1 MIASCPNCDTR
12 FEVPESRLGA
22 GGRKVKCGKCG
33 HLWLQRA
40 DGSTGPA
47 PATATPPAAPPP
59 AAAPT
64 PAPPPI
70 DIPAA
75 TATQPASIIE
85 QTGARAAEESAAP
98 DAQPAQA
105 PADAAS
111 EPPAGPRV
119 MPPQKRRSGKRLVA
133 MLAVLVAVLALA
145 GIGTMALRGGELGKN
160 KMVAGILGAVGL
172 GGEEAESEGLGF
184 ENVSTARRSEGTV
197 QMLVVSGEVVNTAAK
212 VRIIPPLR
220 GALLAADNREVQNW
234 TFAAKAEKVEPGQ
247 RVKFETTLRAPS
259 MDATDVKV
267 TFATPGS

>member
-22 GGRKVKCGKCG
+22 TGRKVKCGKCG

-40 DGSTGPA
+40 DGSTA
-47 PATATPPAAPPP
+47 PIATAP
-59 AAAPT
+59 
-64 PAPPPI
+64 PPPI
-70 DIPAA
+70 DIPQPGAA
-75 TATQPASIIE
+75 QPASIIE
-85 QTGARAAEESAAP
+85 QTGTRAAAEAAAP
-98 DAQPAQA
+98 DAPAAQPADEATKPA
-105 PADAAS
+105 PR
-111 EPPAGPRV
+111 PRV
-119 MPPQKRRSGKRLVA
+119 VAPPKRRSGKRLVA
-133 MLAVLVAVLALA
+133 MLLILVAVLGLA
-145 GIGTMALRGGELGKN
+145 GLGAMALRGGELGKN
-160 KMVAGILGAVGL
+160 KLVAGILGAIGL
-172 GGEEAESEGLGF
+172 SGEEAESEGLGF

-197 QMLVVSGEVVNTAAK
+197 QLLVVSGEVVSTAAR

-247 RVKFETTLRAPS
+247 RVRFETTLRAPS

>member
-22 GGRKVKCGKCG
+22 SGRKVKCGKCG

-40 DGSTGPA
+40 DGSTA
-47 PATATPPAAPPP
+47 PIAATPQP
-59 AAAPT
+59 AAAP
-64 PAPPPI
+64 PPPI
-70 DIPAA
+70 DIPEPTA
-75 TATQPASIIE
+75 ATQPASIIE
-85 QTGARAAEESAAP
+85 QTGKRAATEEAASGE
-98 DAQPAQA
+98 AASQPATEA
-105 PADAAS
+105 PK
-111 EPPAGPRV
+111 PATGPRV
-119 MPPQKRRSGKRLVA
+119 VAPPKRRSGKRLVA
-133 MLAVLVAVLALA
+133 MLLILVAVLGLA
-145 GIGTMALRGGELGKN
+145 GLGAMALRGGELGKN
-160 KMVAGILGAVGL
+160 KLVAGILGAIGL
-172 GGEEAESEGLGF
+172 AGEEAESEGLGF

>member
-22 GGRKVKCGKCG
+22 TGRKVKCGKCG

-40 DGSTGPA
+40 DGSTA
-47 PATATPPAAPPP
+47 PIATAAQATPAAAPPP
-59 AAAPT
+59 IAIPQPAAAEQ
-64 PAPPPI
+64 ASI
-70 DIPAA
+70 
-75 TATQPASIIE
+75 PASIIE
-85 QTGARAAEESAAP
+85 QTGTRAAAEAAAP
-98 DAQPAQA
+98 DDR
-105 PADAAS
+105 PADEA
-111 EPPAGPRV
+111 PKPAPGPRV
-119 MPPQKRRSGKRLVA
+119 VAPPKRRSGKRLVA
-133 MLAVLVAVLALA
+133 MLAILVAVFGLA
-145 GIGTMALRGGELGKN
+145 GLGAMALRGGELGKN
-160 KMVAGILGAVGL
+160 KLVAGILGAIGL
-172 GGEEAESEGLGF
+172 AGEEAEAEGLGF

-247 RVKFETTLRAPS
+247 RVRFETTLRAPS